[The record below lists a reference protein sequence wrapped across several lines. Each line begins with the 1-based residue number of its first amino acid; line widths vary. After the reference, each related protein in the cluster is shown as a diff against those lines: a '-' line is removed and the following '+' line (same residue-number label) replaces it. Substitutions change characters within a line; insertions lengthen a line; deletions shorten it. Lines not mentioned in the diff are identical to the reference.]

1 MIPKDSI
8 LLRRLDTLSKST
20 TTADIIRDCELELKK
35 YGIEIVRH
43 APVQK
48 QGEFKEEFH

>member
-8 LLRRLDTLSKST
+8 LLRKLDAFPKST

-48 QGEFKEEFH
+48 QGEFKETYQ